1 MSKSEV
7 LSVDLLRVDG
17 DTQARVAVNQDV
29 VDEYAELVSAGK
41 FWPFESI
48 TVFHD
53 GTDYWIADGFHR
65 TLAAKQAGRSSVPCN
80 VITGTARD
88 ARIYGMTANDEHGLR
103 MSRDDRRKNVIW
115 LLEKYPTLTQKE
127 IADKTGAGER
137 TVRRIV
143 EEKKEENEKRPLA
156 GDPPKTLGKVNK
168 KESKEPATAKNKE
181 AERAKK
187 LAEREAEKARKAAER
202 EAEKV
207 RKAAEKEAEKVRKA
221 AEREAAKIAKEAER
235 AAAKEAAAKAKE
247 EAKKAERAAKA
258 KAREEE
264 KEAARKELPAKEQE
278 KMIREVFN
286 QHHGRII
293 KAMADFFELNP
304 NRAALNANM
313 KLLNQ
318 VKLW

>member
-1 MSKSEV
+1 MAKFEV
-7 LSVDLLRVDG
+7 LSVDLLRLDG
-17 DTQARVAVNQDV
+17 DTQARVSVNGDT
-29 VDEYAELVSAGK
+29 VDEYAELLGPGK
-41 FWPFESI
+41 TWPFDNL

-53 GTDYWIADGFHR
+53 GTDYWVADGFHR
-65 TLAAKQAGRSSVPCN
+65 TLAAIKAGRASVPCT
-80 VITGTARD
+80 VMTGTARD
-88 ARIYGMTANDEHGLR
+88 ARMFGMRANDSHGLR
-103 MSRDDRRKNVIW
+103 MSREDRRKNVIW
-115 LLEKYPTLTQKE
+115 LLETYPTLTQKE

-143 EEKKEENEKRPLA
+143 EEKKDENENRPMA
-156 GDPPKTLGKVNK
+156 GPPPKTRGKVK
-168 KESKEPATAKNKE
+168 KTESKEPTSAEKKE

-187 LAEREAEKARKAAER
+187 AADK

-207 RKAAEKEAEKVRKA
+207 RKAAEKEAEKARKA
-221 AEREAAKIAKEAER
+221 AEREAAKKAKEAER
-235 AAAKEAAAKAKE
+235 AAAREAAAKAKE

-258 KAREEE
+258 KAREEAR
-264 KEAARKELPAKEQE
+264 EAERKQLPAKEQE

-304 NRAALNANM
+304 NRTALNANM

>member
-17 DTQARVAVNQDV
+17 DTQSRVAVNQDV

-88 ARIYGMTANDEHGLR
+88 ARIYGMRANDEHGLR
-103 MSRDDRRKNVIW
+103 MSREDRRKNVLW

-127 IADKTGAGER
+127 VSEKAGVTDR
-137 TVRRIV
+137 TVRNWIS
-143 EEKKEENEKRPLA
+143 EQENANRKIS
-156 GDPPKTLGKVNK
+156 GDPPKTRGKVVK
-168 KESKEPATAKNKE
+168 TESKEPTSAGKKE

-187 LAEREAEKARKAAER
+187 VAEREAEKA
-202 EAEKV
+202 

-221 AEREAAKIAKEAER
+221 AEKEAEKAKKAAEREAAKIAKEAER
-235 AAAKEAAAKAKE
+235 SAAKEAAAKAKE

-286 QHHGRII
+286 QHHSRII